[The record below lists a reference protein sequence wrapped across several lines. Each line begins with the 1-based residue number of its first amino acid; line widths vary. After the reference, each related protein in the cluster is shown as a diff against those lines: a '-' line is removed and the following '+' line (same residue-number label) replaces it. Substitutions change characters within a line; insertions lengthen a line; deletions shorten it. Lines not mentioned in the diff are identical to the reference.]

1 MEIKITENQL
11 DRIKKND
18 TIKKTFFKFWDKRG
32 GYIDSTLFSLFGFK
46 NGRLKIDDVNI
57 TIDDVRNFLI
67 EWRGDEETR
76 KLAEKIL
83 NENPYHI
90 NDCGGY
96 DFEFDIW
103 DYKISD
109 NNVELT
115 ILVNDTRGRVILAMT
130 DGSIMNLRDARTQE
144 DFGWEVENEIQD
156 CLYDFFS
163 VNLSDKIGYSFVF
176 ENILYTSDNV

>member
-18 TIKKTFFKFWDKRG
+18 IINKTFFKFWDKRG

-57 TIDDVRNFLI
+57 TIDDVRNLLI

-83 NENPYHI
+83 NENEHESCHEPNLELPVHAYCI
-90 NDCGGY
+90 MGN
-96 DFEFDIW
+96 FMFSNRFFF
-103 DYKISD
+103 KIKGIFLFQP
-109 NNVELT
+109 VITFLC
-115 ILVNDTRGRVILAMT
+115 IL
-130 DGSIMNLRDARTQE
+130 
-144 DFGWEVENEIQD
+144 
-156 CLYDFFS
+156 FFF
-163 VNLSDKIGYSFVF
+163 LKIH
-176 ENILYTSDNV
+176 TC